1 MVGTT
6 SLHPF
11 GVKGIIHVSH
21 LPNQRESWFVFTLT
35 VKVQGVHLVFPALI
49 ASLLMALHAFRACA
63 HHQARLF

>member
-1 MVGTT
+1 MGTT

-11 GVKGIIHVSH
+11 GVKGVINASH

-35 VKVQGVHLVFPALI
+35 VKVQGVHLIFPALI
-49 ASLLMALHAFRACA
+49 ASILMGLCAFRACA